1 MRNWC
6 DIGFSTV
13 ETTWQQ
19 HNFMVV
25 PNTKDSLL
33 MDTCQEQLSPWNRQG
48 AHSDAAAWIGMSSD
62 LCQYHVT
69 SRVKSSR
76 LVTQSHSFRSETN
89 LRRSSNSFPVTP
101 AGWTLALADTI
112 NGYSHL
118 SLLYNIPFTITK
130 NKEIAVWLFG
140 NYSGCSLVSHMWP
153 GSQVFWLK
161 RGVVLPKRWSPNWLC
176 TFWSEE
182 LHGAYV
188 NTINAAR
195 TVYGFFSI
203 SFRHLAIAVVTPQ

>member
-1 MRNWC
+1 MRTASPHSRLC
-6 DIGFSTV
+6 IPI
-13 ETTWQQ
+13 Q
-19 HNFMVV
+19 
-25 PNTKDSLL
+25 PL
-33 MDTCQEQLSPWNRQG
+33 MHLEG
-48 AHSDAAAWIGMSSD
+48 AHYGFPFRIRDQSGAIKQFISRHIGRT
-62 LCQYHVT
+62 LW
-69 SRVKSSR
+69 
-76 LVTQSHSFRSETN
+76 L
-89 LRRSSNSFPVTP
+89 L
-101 AGWTLALADTI
+101 WTLTLVDTI

-140 NYSGCSLVSHMWP
+140 NYSSCSLVSHMWP